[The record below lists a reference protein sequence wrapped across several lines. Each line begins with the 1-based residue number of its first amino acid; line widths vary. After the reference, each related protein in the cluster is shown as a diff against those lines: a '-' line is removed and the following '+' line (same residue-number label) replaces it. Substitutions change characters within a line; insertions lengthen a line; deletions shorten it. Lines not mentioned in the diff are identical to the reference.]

1 MKKIFTLIA
10 VAAMAMSVN
19 AQTTTTAT
27 WSAIKGETIANPDD
41 DTKTVDL
48 ATMTGVGS
56 PSSAFS
62 AVDMTVEGENE
73 GNGYIRFA
81 NNFKGGNTGV
91 DMILYYPAVSKEP
104 VTITWT
110 ATLAAGITFNASK
123 IGLNA
128 ARVGTDG
135 GKVTI
140 KVKVD
145 DNETTLIEDMIPA
158 RNNKESADDKHYGE
172 EKFNAGR
179 FEANVS
185 GTATKSISVIAI
197 GNELADN
204 KQYAFG
210 NIVIT
215 GTSNAT
221 TGINEVVTL
230 NMSNAAAFNLAG
242 QKVAND
248 YKGLVIKNGKKV
260 VIK

>member
-10 VAAMAMSVN
+10 VAAMAISVN
-19 AQTTTTAT
+19 AQTETTAT
-27 WSAIKGETIANPDD
+27 WSSIKGETIANPDD

-62 AVDMTVEGENE
+62 AVNMTVEGENE

-110 ATLAAGITFNASK
+110 ATLADGITFNATK

-128 ARVGTDG
+128 SRVGTDAG
-135 GKVTI
+135 TVTV

-145 DNETTLIEDMIPA
+145 DNETTLVEDMIPA
-158 RNNKESADDKHYGE
+158 RNNKETADDAKKDE

-197 GNELADN
+197 GNGLADN

-210 NIVIT
+210 NVVIT

-221 TGINEVVTL
+221 TGINEVVTF
-230 NMSNAAAFNLAG
+230 NMGKETIYNLAG
-242 QKVAND
+242 QKVTD
-248 YKGLVIKNGKKV
+248 DFKGVVIKNGKKM
-260 VIK
+260 IQK